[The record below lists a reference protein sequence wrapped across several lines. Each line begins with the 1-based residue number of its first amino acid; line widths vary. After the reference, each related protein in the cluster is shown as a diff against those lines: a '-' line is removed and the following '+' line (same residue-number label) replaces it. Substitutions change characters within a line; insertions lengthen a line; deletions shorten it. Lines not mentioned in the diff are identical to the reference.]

1 MENGAGTGPY
11 VGWRRLVT
19 PTVAITFNFA
29 GPVTIGTIRV
39 HSDDSG
45 GAGGVALPSRVDFTW
60 TGGGSAGSVVVDP
73 SAGTEPSWLDF
84 AKLGIVG
91 ATSVTMTV
99 GYANEWIFL
108 DEVQFIGAAIPEPST
123 WALMALGLAG
133 VNVVAGR
140 RRAR

>member
-1 MENGAGTGPY
+1 M
-11 VGWRRLVT
+11 
-19 PTVAITFNFA
+19 
-29 GPVTIGTIRV
+29 TIGTIRV

-60 TGGGSAGSVVVDP
+60 TGGGSAGSVVVDS

-84 AKLGIVG
+84 ANLGIVG

-99 GYANEWIFL
+99 GYANEWISL

-123 WALMALGLAG
+123 CALMALGLAG
-133 VNVVAGR
+133 VNAVARR